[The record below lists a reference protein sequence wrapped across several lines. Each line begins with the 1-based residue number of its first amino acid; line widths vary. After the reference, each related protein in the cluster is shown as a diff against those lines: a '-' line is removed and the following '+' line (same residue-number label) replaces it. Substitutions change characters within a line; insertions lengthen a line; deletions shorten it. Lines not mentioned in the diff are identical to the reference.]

1 MYDKAKTACFT
12 GHRIA
17 AFQYLGMSASNV
29 KLQMC
34 MLLEKAII
42 EAYEK
47 GYRNFISG
55 GAIGVDQWAMEVLI
69 YLKTKFEYSDIKLI
83 VARPFPSQACKWP
96 IFGQEEYLKLCEGA
110 DEIIDVSEDPYQVW
124 KMHQR
129 NAWMVDHSSLLIA
142 VKFENVTSGGTASC
156 FGYARKQGLNIVHID
171 PETNTLNL
179 IEGNV

>member
-1 MYDKAKTACFT
+1 MYDKTKTACFT

-17 AFQYLGMSASNV
+17 AFHTLGISANIV

-34 MLLEKAII
+34 HLLEQAII
-42 EAYEK
+42 KAYNE

-69 YLKTKFEYSDIKLI
+69 HLKSLSEYSDIKLI

-96 IFGQEEYLKLCEGA
+96 LFGQEEYLNLCKAA
-110 DEIIDVSEDPYQVW
+110 DEIVDVSEDPYQVW

-142 VKFENVTSGGTASC
+142 VKFEQVISGGTASC
-156 FGYARKQGLNIVHID
+156 FSYGRKQGLNIIHID
-171 PETNTLNL
+171 PETNTLTY